1 MEETDFQR
9 KIAENEDKIIQQVQ
23 QHLFK
28 NVFNN
33 VEELSDSEIEQRREK
48 VNDITIDILNEIYS
62 SDDLARQIIKTI
74 EQSSQID
81 MSQFENV
88 PNNRIINKDVI
99 NGIKS
104 VLKNRTNIAGTSIIG
119 ASVSSA
125 TYTGNPEYAILGVVA
140 IGIAKLAVA
149 GDNIFTNKETYTTE
163 NYDETPT
170 NPVPDVVSQQRVGF
184 HNPIINIINTE
195 AHNKDNDR

>member
-149 GDNIFTNKETYTTE
+149 GDKYIHEQGDLY
-163 NYDETPT
+163 Y
-170 NPVPDVVSQQRVGF
+170 
-184 HNPIINIINTE
+184 
-195 AHNKDNDR
+195 